1 MSYDQTTVKKRPFL
15 ASAVTA
21 ALAMTGIS
29 NARLPAAPADMQ
41 PMLAMLAMR
50 SSRQVKGELPM
61 SRVQRPN
68 QRQRRKAVR
77 RAIANGFR
85 A

>member
-21 ALAMTGIS
+21 ALAMTRINHAS
-29 NARLPAAPADMQ
+29 LPAAPADMQ
-41 PMLAMLAMR
+41 PMLVMR
-50 SSRQVKGELPM
+50 YSRQVKGELPM

-77 RAIANGFR
+77 QAAANGF
-85 A
+85 

>member
-29 NARLPAAPADMQ
+29 NARLPAAPG
-41 PMLAMLAMR
+41 
-50 SSRQVKGELPM
+50 QVKGELPM

>member
-15 ASAVTA
+15 ASVGLN
-21 ALAMTGIS
+21 ALAMIGIS
-29 NARLPAAPADMQ
+29 NPRLPAAPADMQ
-41 PMLAMLAMR
+41 PMLAMR
-50 SSRQVKGELPM
+50 SLRQVKGELPM